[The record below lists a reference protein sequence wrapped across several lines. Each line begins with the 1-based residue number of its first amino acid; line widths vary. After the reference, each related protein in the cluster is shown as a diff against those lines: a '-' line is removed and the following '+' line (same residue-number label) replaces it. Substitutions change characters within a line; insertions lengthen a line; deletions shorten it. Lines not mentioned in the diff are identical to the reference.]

1 VTDFDRDYYSR
12 IYRHRRWRHRGD
24 HPTLYRSIIRLLRSS
39 GSGARLLDVGCGE
52 GQLLRRA
59 QKYFDV
65 HGVDVSEA
73 GVEAARDALG
83 RDVAEVASATAL
95 PFADGAFDVV
105 TCLDVLEHI
114 DDPLVPLREI
124 SRVLAHG
131 GTFLFSTPNPSSLG
145 HRLKGERSF
154 IYRDDSHVS
163 VLPPAQWRA
172 TVAAAGFTVVSD
184 GTDTLWDVPYV
195 RWVPTQVQRVFFLLL
210 AHAMWAVR
218 PFYPWSLGENYV
230 CLCRK

>member
-1 VTDFDRDYYSR
+1 VSGFDHEYYAR
-12 IYRHRRWRHRGD
+12 LYRHRRWRHRGD
-24 HPTLYRSIIRLLRSS
+24 RPTLYRSIIRLLRSS
-39 GSGARLLDVGCGE
+39 GGSRLLDVGCGE

-59 QKYFDV
+59 QKHFDV

-73 GVEAARDALG
+73 GVAAARAALG
-83 RDVAEVASATAL
+83 REVAQVASAAQL

-114 DDPLVPLREI
+114 DDPLVVLREI
-124 SRVLAHG
+124 HRVLADG
-131 GTFLFSTPNPSSLG
+131 GAFLFSTPNPTSLG
-145 HRLKGERSF
+145 HRLKGKQSF

-172 TVAAAGFTVVSD
+172 VVAVAGFTVVSD
-184 GTDTLWDVPYV
+184 GTDTLWDAPYV
-195 RWVPTQVQRVFFLLL
+195 RWLPAQAQRVFFLLL
-210 AHAMWAVR
+210 AHSMWAVR